1 MKILSLLLSTV
12 IGILF
17 MIIQFVSFYFY
28 IKHSANKARKE
39 NMSKIDFSRDKGY
52 YRTILKTYSPAE
64 LSYID
69 DFKVNY
75 KREIVATVLSLE
87 LKGKVKIENDG
98 ISILDNH
105 DENLRKTERFIL
117 KSIDNRK
124 VKITDSG
131 YIDSYA
137 QDEAIEDELIIKNT
151 DQIGRKRVIKE
162 ILCQL
167 TLCLISILIFAV
179 FCSNCEKLNDA
190 NTVIKVMSM
199 ILSFIAFFIIW
210 IEIGYGTIGIFIYY
224 IMQINS
230 YRRTE
235 KGEEINKNIEG
246 LKQYI
251 KDYSLLKDKDKE
263 ALTVWEEYLIYS
275 VIFDI
280 NDAKIVQKIFD
291 FVEIEFERGKIYFQK
306 V

>member
-1 MKILSLLLSTV
+1 MEILFLLLNM
-12 IGILF
+12 IICILF
-17 MIIQFVSFYFY
+17 IIIQFVILYFF

-39 NMSKIDFSRDKGY
+39 NMSKIDFSRDKEY

-75 KREIVATVLSLE
+75 KRDIVATVLSLE

-98 ISILDNH
+98 ISILDNN

-124 VKITDSG
+124 VKITDSS

-137 QDEAIEDELIIKNT
+137 KDESIEDELIIKNT

-162 ILCQL
+162 ILFQL
-167 TLCLISILIFAV
+167 TLCLISILIFAI
-179 FCSNCEKLNDA
+179 FCINCEKLNDA

-199 ILSFIAFFIIW
+199 ILSSIAFFIIW

-251 KDYSLLKDKDKE
+251 KDYSLLRDKDKE
-263 ALTVWEEYLIYS
+263 ALTTWEEYLIYS

-280 NDAKIVQKIFD
+280 NDTKIVQKIFN
-291 FVEIEFERGKIYFQK
+291 FVEIEFEIGKIYFQK